1 MFNQIQAKQLQKLT
15 LLAFDHK
22 HVDGSIQQSYL
33 YVFSWSSTAHDT
45 IINL

>member
-22 HVDGSIQQSYL
+22 QVDGYIQ
-33 YVFSWSSTAHDT
+33 
-45 IINL
+45 